1 MKAIKSQAENN
12 RQIPINYNQIKATDY
27 STSFKELLLH
37 NNTIN
42 NKNVIKSK
50 AKRIPTLYVSNQEKL
65 KRTIIKKFGIT
76 EKNDIKV
83 FDYSNFVNKEYCTS
97 YFFGDEPIEQKAF
110 ICTICDN
117 KKKNYMCYS
126 CHKNCHQ
133 KCRETLK
140 EIPKSLAKN
149 ENPKPQ
155 KFACYCGCTLKHI
168 ISTKNEKELVSC
180 TMMELDRMLGILP
193 YYCKQ
198 HNVIVCCICH
208 VVCHDKENGCTVVQ
222 LKDANLNT
230 ALSCQCKSDHH
241 SNFNELALS
250 FPLEEY
256 KKKSNIDVWPVQIL
270 NILFYKGKT
279 FEKMSEF
286 FNVSLTTEINFSS
299 DNNFAII
306 NKFQNLLELFS
317 NTFNRKFK
325 TYYYAQQM
333 ISTFDYQKLFS
344 LIEHLEVCNGQTTI
358 IKFRLLFILLFIH
371 LRKDFRTIKSL
382 TSNDFMCNTVLQ
394 RLTYKKLLR
403 SKTILTEK
411 IDEKYRIT
419 QDFPIKKFVL
429 DELCDLISKGMEL
442 ISVEENQDEFEIGL
456 KIICFMIKRLM
467 FNKEELIILINSL
480 ANFHTKFYDYII
492 KKNNNIYSLIDIFNV
507 IVEICYMI
515 SVNYNDLVIEDYLN
529 DTKKDIGKFIHAKSE
544 HGNKLL
550 SIILKNC
557 DLITKHYKILI
568 KPSLDKKSEEEKKRE
583 KKVRKHFLVMQDII
597 SSKTTGVKIKM
608 PENGG
613 LFTDKIIFLHN
624 ETLSMFSLADNSY
637 QKHLDYINDE
647 ELADYYS
654 FCKII
659 EDKTYQEIMNDNGG
673 LNEFSNNILYNL
685 KLGLEDG
692 YYSLFTS
699 SYKKEENLLNEN
711 LKSKILMAC
720 DSIKKNID
728 IKCEEPYYSNLIAEM
743 PQKQNQYDDVE
754 ILKRKIL
761 NDISGNINFA
771 NSPFLLIEEG
781 RDLIVNNLILT
792 QVDESIFKGFF
803 FLTNIHFPNIINY
816 DLIKIFFDF
825 LYLYLLT
832 KRGIMYILTGKNIQV
847 IQRLI
852 NRFRFDDKMKNI
864 NVQKHRTE
872 DFNVKSIKIVIH
884 FLCIL
889 SKFIKILNIKTLS
902 NHKALFKFRKSILS
916 HLRNFVYHIRTEN
929 LIIEYKIQLKEGLE
943 IFNNLFDE
951 FNFNQYE
958 KIKRDI
964 IDIFKNNTFHFL
976 DSKLF
981 LKWFDKSKKDRIS
994 DFMER
999 RRHDLDYYFQF
1010 FEIVTK
1016 NSYYVYQNDE
1026 EGKQNIET
1034 LINFINLKELS
1045 SLLINAPEII
1055 SINQKSILLKFIR
1068 TFYLIDYLDQINYL
1082 KKYHLLGTKQY
1093 KILLKYHITKDK
1105 ALSFMPNTEFNNINN
1120 NKIDMNNNINNSD
1133 INNINPQINGVFNN
1147 NNLINNNN
1155 NNYNN
1160 FGIANNNIGNI
1171 NQFNNNNSQNAQ
1183 NINKEKYQNK
1193 LQYIDKLIILI
1204 NFYINEIESFPHS
1217 IKEENNQHITKYME
1231 ELIFAVHE
1239 ISITIYY
1246 TKDAFNKILP
1256 YYYKLIVEFI
1266 KKKEIFIKIFEDIE
1280 ENKHLINPKD
1290 YNNLLYNIN
1299 ESKDYKFI
1307 INKDFNIFDKFELFK
1322 YAIKSLFEVY
1332 KKTTINEEYSLK
1344 RYLELYDVYNEAN
1357 FPPFSLLEVYD
1368 YEYFYDGQ
1376 NVSKPE
1382 ETKDNNENLE
1392 INLLDTIRESYLE
1405 QFRNISET
1413 TFLSVLSGDGSDK
1426 KVDFGEKY
1434 VNLFQSYINS
1444 TQSNSFTTYRT
1455 LLCIMTKM
1463 LFYDGEHIQSLFSKM
1478 ASDKYFFNNLNRE
1491 LNNYIVQCID
1501 LSTKYEMCSRCAE
1514 ITDITKLTIQFL
1526 QLLGEGFNIEFHGNI
1541 LKGEVKPEKKKIK
1554 AETATVTNYFF
1565 ESEDESSNNSDEEAD
1580 ENGVD
1585 LAEPALDPP
1594 QDNSPLKSDDN
1605 LNLQRKVSSL
1615 EKEIPLIEP
1624 KCTIYETAILNLKRI
1639 YHLMELNNLLEGE
1652 SGFDKLCVLSSNIID
1667 FIIEYIDTIDDLTYI
1682 IDNNLK
1688 SLFFGKVKEDKIA
1701 TSYSYMDKKGILP
1714 VFTMKIKENYE
1725 EDYEESF
1732 NKYKL
1737 RKTMLAYIKIKY
1749 FQLLKAYLQIGNKND
1764 FVQLMISEHLGPI
1777 QLFGEILYYMKELI
1791 NNLVFKDYEKYKDL
1805 LNIDNVNSYKEK
1817 LNKLYMFEDDFRT
1830 SVEISVVFQICI
1842 IIATLEDTYK
1852 VTMLRDNYTTEQ
1864 AEEKTE
1870 PIIFNEIEDKSNMKK
1885 SFTIEEMVNS
1895 SNGPKDLINLNENK
1909 CDYSIIDDIDD
1920 KEILN
1925 LNKKRIKNEDG
1936 YLQINRNNS
1945 NDINVKES
1953 SIKFIISNTNNN
1965 DFKHLNYPSEESIN
1979 NISYNKM
1986 KKIKKNKPTK
1996 SLNFEKRFLKD
2007 DNLNLSS
2014 KFSKAIYK
2022 FLDSLVSKVE
2032 IKIEDEKDVNED
2044 EEDEVKDEDKENSV
2058 YKSLTNEISKKI
2070 ISHKNDDIILSNINY
2085 DDIYGYNLDNNYDYE
2100 FNNKANNDNN
2110 KDDEKENMDTGKK
2123 LVFFIKPY
2131 LSFHLSEQTKVFFLY
2146 NVDRDTATSKYRELV
2161 SYTDY
2166 FMFEMMYNMKYINNS
2181 KLLNSLS
2188 KISYY
2193 VLQCFN
2199 FLLVLAENALLMYHY
2214 YRDYSL
2220 DYNEYDIV
2228 DDSIRYKRFTDIVI
2242 IIVIKL
2248 ILIFFALFVWFYCNF
2263 IITYQRNVIVQEDK
2277 NFIFRQLG
2285 EPNQHI
2291 IHPTMVRYFREEGN
2305 LLDIMS
2311 IINGDISFFKMIK
2324 LAAIDS
2330 VLLNIDVN
2338 VFVFSFILDVL
2349 FLIFGH
2355 PLILSIETLLIYGI
2369 FPSLVNIFKSFIDKS
2384 STFLSCLLFTYL
2396 LIYVYNYISIFYIRK
2411 SFDVGEVLEYEPERF
2426 INEPYCHSSIQC
2438 FLTLISYGT
2447 RAGGGIG
2454 DALPI
2459 VSFKKDIN
2467 MFIGRFF
2474 YDMTFYIFIIMIM
2487 GNVTFGLIVD
2497 TFGGLRD
2504 DTYKYEKDRTNKCFI
2519 CQISRDMCLLKNIVF
2534 DTHIKQNHNLW
2545 SYVDFL
2551 CYLHLYNAND
2561 FTRVEGSVWDKLLN
2575 KDYDWLPIVQDEG
2588 EDEDEDD

>member
-1 MKAIKSQAENN
+1 MKAIKSQALNN

-27 STSFKELLLH
+27 STSYKELLLH
-37 NNTIN
+37 NNNSI
-42 NKNVIKSK
+42 NKNIIKSK
-50 AKRIPTLYVSNQEKL
+50 ARRIPTLYVSNQEKL

-76 EKNDIKV
+76 EKTDIKI
-83 FDYSNFVNKEYCTS
+83 FDYSNFATKEYCTS

-110 ICTICDN
+110 ICTICDS
-117 KKKNYMCYS
+117 KSKNYMCYY

-140 EIPKSLAKN
+140 EIPKSLAEN
-149 ENPKPQ
+149 EHKKLQ
-155 KFACYCGCTLKHI
+155 KFACYCGSTLKHNI
-168 ISTKNEKELVSC
+168 ATKNEKELVSC

-193 YYCKQ
+193 YYCYQ
-198 HNVIVCCICH
+198 HNVTVCCICH
-208 VVCHDKENGCTVVQ
+208 ITCHKECRDNVKQ
-222 LKDANLNT
+222 LKDVNLNT
-230 ALSCQCKSDHH
+230 VLSCGCKSDQH

-250 FPLEEY
+250 FPLEDY
-256 KKKSNIDVWPVQIL
+256 KKKSHIDVWPVQIL

-279 FEKMSEF
+279 FDKMSEF

-325 TYYYAQQM
+325 TYYYDQQM

-344 LIEHLEVCNGQTTI
+344 LIEHLEVNNAQTTI

-382 TSNDFMCNTVLQ
+382 TSNDFMCNSVLQ

-419 QDFPIKKFVL
+419 YDFPIKKYVL
-429 DELCDLISKGMEL
+429 DELCDLMSKGMEL

-480 ANFHTKFYDYII
+480 TNFHTKFYNYIT
-492 KKNNNIYSLIDIFNV
+492 KERNNIYSLIDIFNV

-529 DTKKDIGKFIHAKSE
+529 GTKKEIGKFIHAKSE

-568 KPSLDKKSEEEKKRE
+568 KPSLNEKSEEERKRLI
-583 KKVRKHFLVMQDII
+583 KRQKHLIAMQTKI
-597 SSKTTGVKIKM
+597 SSRTTGVKIKM
-608 PENGG
+608 PDNGG
-613 LFTDKIIFLHN
+613 LFTDKIILLHI
-624 ETLSMFSLADNSY
+624 ETLSLFSLADNSY
-637 QKHLDYINDE
+637 QKQLEYINDE
-647 ELADYYS
+647 ELEDYYS

-659 EDKTYQEIMNDNGG
+659 EDKTYQEIMNNEDG
-673 LNEFSNNILYNL
+673 LNEYSNNILYNL

-699 SYKKEENLLNEN
+699 SYKKEENLLNEK
-711 LKSKILMAC
+711 LKTKIMMAF

-728 IKCEEPYYSNLIAEM
+728 IKCQEPYYSKLIAEL
-743 PQKQNQYDDVE
+743 PEDENQYDDIE

-761 NDISGNINFA
+761 HDISDNVNFA

-816 DLIKIFFDF
+816 DLVEIFFDF

-852 NRFRFDDKMKNI
+852 NRFRFDDKNKNVDI
-864 NVQKHRTE
+864 PKHRTE

-884 FLCIL
+884 FFCIL
-889 SKFIKILNIKTLS
+889 SKFIKKLNIKTLRK
-902 NHKALFKFRKSILS
+902 HKALFKFRKSILS
-916 HLRNFVYHIRTEN
+916 HLRNFVYHIKTEN
-929 LIIEYKIQLKEGLE
+929 LIIEYKLQLKEGLE

-964 IDIFKNNTFHFL
+964 IDIFKNNPFHFL
-976 DSKLF
+976 DSKLL

-994 DFMER
+994 NFMER
-999 RRHDLDYYFQF
+999 RKYDLDYYFEF

-1016 NSYYVYQNDE
+1016 NSYYIYQNDE

-1045 SLLINAPEII
+1045 ALLMNAPEMI
-1055 SINQKSILLKFIR
+1055 SIRQKRILLKFIR

-1093 KILLKYHITKDK
+1093 KILIKHNIAKDL
-1105 ALSFMPNTEFNNINN
+1105 ALSYMANKEFNNINN
-1120 NKIDMNNNINNSD
+1120 INMNNNIINNKF
-1133 INNINPQINGVFNN
+1133 INNINPQNISLNN
-1147 NNLINNNN
+1147 NNNFNNN
-1155 NNYNN
+1155 NNYQN
-1160 FGIANNNIGNI
+1160 FGNVYNNMGNE
-1171 NQFNNNNSQNAQ
+1171 NQNNDK
-1183 NINKEKYQNK
+1183 NINKEKYKNK
-1193 LQYIDKLIILI
+1193 LEYIDKLIILI
-1204 NFYINEIESFPHS
+1204 NFYINEIESFPNS
-1217 IKEENNQHITKYME
+1217 IKEANNHHIIKYMK
-1231 ELIFAVHE
+1231 ELVFAVHE

-1246 TKDAFNKILP
+1246 TKDVFNKILP

-1266 KKKEIFIKIFEDIE
+1266 RKKEIFIKIFEDIE
-1280 ENKHLINPKD
+1280 ENQHLVNPKD
-1290 YNNLLYNIN
+1290 YSNLIYNIN

-1307 INKDFNIFDKFELFK
+1307 INKDFNIFDKRELFK
-1322 YAIKSLFEVY
+1322 YAIKSLYEVY
-1332 KKTTINEEYSLK
+1332 KKTIINEEYSLRK
-1344 RYLELYDVYNEAN
+1344 YLELYDVYNEAN

-1376 NVSKPE
+1376 NVSNPE
-1382 ETKDNNENLE
+1382 EKKDDNEEVE
-1392 INLLDTIRESYLE
+1392 INILNSIRESYLE
-1405 QFRNISET
+1405 QFRNISDT
-1413 TFLSVLSGDGSDK
+1413 TFLSVLSGDESDK

-1444 TQSNSFTTYRT
+1444 TQSNSFETYRT

-1463 LFYDGEHIQSLFSKM
+1463 LFYDGEHIQNLFNKM
-1478 ASDKYFFNNLNRE
+1478 ASDKFFFNNLNRE
-1491 LNNYIVQCID
+1491 LNYNIVQCID

-1526 QLLGEGFNIEFHGNI
+1526 QLLGEGFNTEFHGNI
-1541 LKGEVKPEKKKIK
+1541 LKGEVKVEKKKIK
-1554 AETATVTNYFF
+1554 ADTTTVTYNYF
-1565 ESEDESSNNSDEEAD
+1565 ESEDESSNNSDDEMD
-1580 ENGVD
+1580 ENGAD
-1585 LAEPALDPP
+1585 LLDPALGP
-1594 QDNSPLKSDDN
+1594 QPDNSALKSDDN
-1605 LNLQRKVSSL
+1605 LDLQRKASSL

-1652 SGFDKLCVLSSNIID
+1652 SGFDKLCVLSTNIID
-1667 FIIEYIDTIDDLTYI
+1667 FIIEYIDTIDDLTYV
-1682 IDNNLK
+1682 IDNNFK
-1688 SLFFGKVKEDKIA
+1688 YLFFGKGKENKIA

-1749 FQLLKAYLQIGNKND
+1749 FQLLKAYLQIDNKND
-1764 FVQLMISEHLGPI
+1764 FVHLLIEEHLGPI
-1777 QLFGEILYYMKELI
+1777 QLFEEILYYMKELI
-1791 NNLVFKDYEKYKDL
+1791 NNLVFKDYEKYKHL
-1805 LNIDNVNSYKEK
+1805 LHINGVNSYKEK

-1842 IIATLEDTYK
+1842 IIATLEDTYNI
-1852 VTMLRDNYTTEQ
+1852 TMLRDNYMAEQ
-1864 AEEKTE
+1864 TEEKTE
-1870 PIIFNEIEDKSNMKK
+1870 PIIFNEKEDKNSLIN
-1885 SFTIEEMVNS
+1885 SYTTEEMTNS
-1895 SNGPKDLINLNENK
+1895 SYGPNNLINLNENK
-1909 CDYSIIDDIDD
+1909 YDYIIINDGDD

-1925 LNKKRIKNEDG
+1925 LNKKKIKNENG
-1936 YLQINRNNS
+1936 YFQINKNNS
-1945 NDINVKES
+1945 NDINIKES
-1953 SIKFIISNTNNN
+1953 SIKFITSNTNSN
-1965 DFKHLNYPSEESIN
+1965 DFKHLNYPSEESLN
-1979 NISYNKM
+1979 NITYN
-1986 KKIKKNKPTK
+1986 KIKKINKNKSSK
-1996 SLNFEKRFLKD
+1996 SLNAEKRYLKD
-2007 DNLNLSS
+2007 EDLNLNS
-2014 KFSKAIYK
+2014 KFSRAIYK

-2032 IKIEDEKDVNED
+2032 IKIDDEKEQNDD
-2044 EEDEVKDEDKENSV
+2044 EENDNKDNDKDNDK
-2058 YKSLTNEISKKI
+2058 YKSLTNDISKKI
-2070 ISHKNDDIILSNINY
+2070 IRHKNDDIILSNINY
-2085 DDIYGYNLDNNYDYE
+2085 DDIYGYNLDNNFDYE

-2110 KDDEKENMDTGKK
+2110 NGEDEKENVDKGKK
-2123 LVFFIKPY
+2123 FVFFIKPY
-2131 LSFHLSEQTKVFFLY
+2131 LSFHLSEQSKVYFLY

-2242 IIVIKL
+2242 IIVVKL

-2285 EPNQHI
+2285 EQNQHI
-2291 IHPTMVRYFREEGN
+2291 IHPTMVKYFREEGN
-2305 LLDIMS
+2305 LIEIMS
-2311 IINGDISFFKMIK
+2311 IINEDLGFFKKIK
-2324 LAAIDS
+2324 FGAIDS

-2355 PLILSIETLLIYGI
+2355 PLFLSIETLFIYGI
-2369 FPSLVNIFKSFIDKS
+2369 FPSLVNIFKSFIAKS

-2411 SFDVGEVLEYEPERF
+2411 SFDVGEVLEYAPERF

-2504 DTYKYEKDRTNKCFI
+2504 DTYQYENDRTNRCFI

-2534 DTHIKQNHNLW
+2534 DDHIKKNHNLW

-2561 FTRVEGSVWDKLLN
+2561 FTRVEGSVWDKLLK
-2575 KDYDWLPIVQDEG
+2575 KDYDWLPINNDEG

>member
-1 MKAIKSQAENN
+1 MKAIKSQTNN
-12 RQIPINYNQIKATDY
+12 KRQIPINYNQIKATDY
-27 STSFKELLLH
+27 STSYKELLLH
-37 NNTIN
+37 NNSL

-50 AKRIPTLYVSNQEKL
+50 TRRIPTLYVSNQEKL

-76 EKNDIKV
+76 EKVDIKK
-83 FDYSNFVNKEYCTS
+83 FDYSNFVDKEYCTS
-97 YFFGDEPIEQKAF
+97 YYFGDEPIEQKAF
-110 ICTICDN
+110 ICSICDSKN
-117 KKKNYMCYS
+117 KNYMCYF

-140 EIPKSLAKN
+140 EIPKSLAATESK
-149 ENPKPQ
+149 KPQ
-155 KFACYCGCTLKHI
+155 KFACHCGSILKHI
-168 ISTKNEKELVSC
+168 ITTKNEKELLSC
-180 TMMELDRMLGILP
+180 TMMELDRMLGIQP
-193 YYCKQ
+193 YFCYQ
-198 HNVIVCCICH
+198 HNVTVCCICH
-208 VVCHDKENGCTVVQ
+208 ITCHKECGDSVKE
-222 LKDANLNT
+222 LKDANLST
-230 ALSCQCKSDHH
+230 VLSCQCKSDQH

-250 FPLEEY
+250 FPLEDY
-256 KKKSNIDVWPVQIL
+256 KKKSHIDVWPVQIL

-279 FEKMSEF
+279 FDKMSEF
-286 FNVSLTTEINFSS
+286 FNVSLTTEINFNS
-299 DNNFAII
+299 NNNLAII

-325 TYYYAQQM
+325 TYYYDQQM

-344 LIEHLEVCNGQTTI
+344 LIEHLEVNNAQTTI

-382 TSNDFMCNTVLQ
+382 TSNDFMCNSILQ
-394 RLTYKKLLR
+394 RLSYKKLLR
-403 SKTILTEK
+403 SKTILTEN

-419 QDFPIKKFVL
+419 YDFPIKKYVL
-429 DELCDLISKGMEL
+429 DELCELMSKGMEL

-456 KIICFMIKRLM
+456 KLICFMIKRQM
-467 FNKEELIILINSL
+467 FNSEELIILINSL
-480 ANFHTKFYDYII
+480 ANFHTKFYNYIM
-492 KKNNNIYSLIDIFNV
+492 KERNNIYSLIDIFNV

-515 SVNYNDLVIEDYLN
+515 TINYNDLVIEDYLN
-529 DTKKDIGKFIHAKSE
+529 GITKNIGKFIHSKSE

-557 DLITKHYKILI
+557 DLITKHYQILI
-568 KPSLDKKSEEEKKRE
+568 KPSLDQKSEEEKKRE
-583 KKVRKHFLVMQDII
+583 RKLQRHFLKMQDKIA
-597 SSKTTGVKIKM
+597 SKTTGVKIKM

-613 LFTDKIIFLHN
+613 LFTDKIILLHN
-624 ETLSMFSLADNSY
+624 ETLSLFSLADNSY
-637 QKHLDYINDE
+637 QKQLDFIDDE

-654 FCKII
+654 FCRII
-659 EDKTYQEIMNDNGG
+659 EDKNYQDIMNNEEGV
-673 LNEFSNNILYNL
+673 NEFSNNILYNL
-685 KLGLEDG
+685 KLGLESG

-699 SYKKEENLLNEN
+699 SYKKEENQLNEK

-728 IKCEEPYYSNLIAEM
+728 IKCEEPYYRNLIDEL
-743 PQKQNQYDDVE
+743 PQNENKYDDVE
-754 ILKRKIL
+754 KLKRKIL
-761 NDISGNINFA
+761 HDISDKINFA

-803 FLTNIHFPNIINY
+803 FLTNVHFPNIINY
-816 DLIKIFFDF
+816 DLVEIFFDF

-852 NRFRFDDKMKNI
+852 NRFRFDDKDKNI
-864 NVQKHRTE
+864 DKLKNRTE
-872 DFNVKSIKIVIH
+872 DFNVRSIKIVIH
-884 FLCIL
+884 FMYIL
-889 SKFIKILNIKTLS
+889 SKFIKKLNIKTLR

-916 HLRNFVYHIRTEN
+916 HLRNFVYHIKTEN
-929 LIIEYKIQLKEGLE
+929 LIIEYKLQLKEGLE

-951 FNFNQYE
+951 FNYNQYE

-981 LKWFDKSKKDRIS
+981 LKWLDKNKKKKIAN
-994 DFMER
+994 FMER
-999 RRHDLDYYFQF
+999 RKYDLDYYFQF

-1016 NSYYVYQNDE
+1016 NSYYIYQNDE
-1026 EGKQNIET
+1026 EGRHNIES

-1045 SLLINAPEII
+1045 ALLINAPEMI
-1055 SINQKSILLKFIR
+1055 SMTQKSILLKFIR
-1068 TFYLIDYLDQINYL
+1068 TFYLMDYLDQINYL
-1082 KKYHLLGTKQY
+1082 KKFHLLGTKQY
-1093 KILLKYHITKDK
+1093 KILLKHNIAKDQ
-1105 ALSFMPNTEFNNINN
+1105 ALSYIPNEEPNNINNINN
-1120 NKIDMNNNINNSD
+1120 NNILMNNNIIKNNY
-1133 INNINPQINGVFNN
+1133 INNINPQNIG
-1147 NNLINNNN
+1147 LINNNN
-1155 NNYNN
+1155 FINNNYSNYQN
-1160 FGIANNNIGNI
+1160 FGIANDNMENNNYI
-1171 NQFNNNNSQNAQ
+1171 NNNNNAQ
-1183 NINKEKYQNK
+1183 NGKNIDKEKYKKK
-1193 LQYIDKLIILI
+1193 LEYIDKLIILI
-1204 NFYINEIESFPHS
+1204 NFYINEIESFPNS
-1217 IKEENNQHITKYME
+1217 INEENNHHITKYMK

-1246 TKDAFNKILP
+1246 TKDVFNKILP

-1266 KKKEIFIKIFEDIE
+1266 RKKEIFIKIFEDIE
-1280 ENKHLINPKD
+1280 ENQHLINPKD
-1290 YNNLLYNIN
+1290 YTNLINNIN

-1307 INKDFNIFDKFELFK
+1307 INKDFNIFNKREVFR
-1322 YAIKSLFEVY
+1322 YAIKCLYEIY
-1332 KKTTINEEYSLK
+1332 KKTKINEEYSLR
-1344 RYLELYDVYNEAN
+1344 RYLEIYDVFNEAN

-1382 ETKDNNENLE
+1382 EKKDDDENEE
-1392 INLLDTIRESYLE
+1392 INKLDLIRESYLE
-1405 QFRNISET
+1405 QFRSISDT
-1413 TFLSVLSGDGSDK
+1413 TFLSVLSGDDSDK

-1463 LFYDGEHIQSLFSKM
+1463 LFYDGEHIQSLFKDKS
-1478 ASDKYFFNNLNRE
+1478 SDKFFFNNLNRE
-1491 LNNYIVQCID
+1491 LNYNIVQCID
-1501 LSTKYEMCSRCAE
+1501 LATKYEMCARCVE

-1526 QLLGEGFNIEFHGNI
+1526 QLLGEGFNTEFHPNI
-1541 LKGEVKPEKKKIK
+1541 LKGEVKQEKKKK
-1554 AETATVTNYFF
+1554 KGETTLVTNNFF
-1565 ESEDESSNNSDEEAD
+1565 EEDDESSNNSDY
-1580 ENGVD
+1580 
-1585 LAEPALDPP
+1585 
-1594 QDNSPLKSDDN
+1594 DNDKDDKEKSPLLEDKQNLLIKKSV
-1605 LNLQRKVSSL
+1605 LQN
-1615 EKEIPLIEP
+1615 EIPLIEP

-1652 SGFDKLCVLSSNIID
+1652 SGFDKLCVLSTNIID
-1667 FIIEYIDTIDDLTYI
+1667 FIIEYIDTLEDLTYI
-1682 IDNNLK
+1682 IDNNFK
-1688 SLFFGKVKEDKIA
+1688 NLFFGREKEKENKIPM
-1701 TSYSYMDKKGILP
+1701 SYSYMDKKGILP

-1749 FQLLKAYLQIGNKND
+1749 FQLLKAYLQIGNKRD
-1764 FVQLMISEHLGPI
+1764 FVQLLIKNHLGPI
-1777 QLFGEILYYMKELI
+1777 QLFEEILYYMKELI
-1791 NNLVFKDYEKYKDL
+1791 NNLVFKDYEKYKHL
-1805 LNIDNVNSYKEK
+1805 LNIDSVTSYKEK
-1817 LNKLYMFEDDFRT
+1817 LNELYMFEDDFRT

-1842 IIATLEDTYK
+1842 IIATLEDTYNI
-1852 VTMLRDNYTTEQ
+1852 TMLRDNYTAEQ
-1864 AEEKTE
+1864 PEEITE
-1870 PIIFNEIEDKSNMKK
+1870 PIFFNEIEEKNSFLRSN
-1885 SFTIEEMVNS
+1885 TIEEMLNS
-1895 SNGPKDLINLNENK
+1895 SNGPKDVFNLNENK
-1909 CDYSIIDDIDD
+1909 YDENMIDDVDD
-1920 KEILN
+1920 KEMLN
-1925 LNKKRIKNEDG
+1925 LNIKRIKNENG
-1936 YLQINRNNS
+1936 FFQMNKNNS
-1945 NDINVKES
+1945 NDFNVKES
-1953 SIKFIISNTNNN
+1953 SIKFLTSNNNIN
-1965 DFKHLNYPSEESIN
+1965 DFKHLNNPSEESLN
-1979 NISYNKM
+1979 NIPH
-1986 KKIKKNKPTK
+1986 KKINKLTKSKSSK
-1996 SLNFEKRFLKD
+1996 SLNVEKRYLKD
-2007 DNLNLSS
+2007 QNLNLNS
-2014 KFSKAIYK
+2014 KFSRAIYK

-2032 IKIEDEKDVNED
+2032 IKVDDEKNSNEE
-2044 EEDEVKDEDKENSV
+2044 EEDDNKDKEKDEGSS
-2058 YKSLTNEISKKI
+2058 YKALTNEISKKI
-2070 ISHKNDDIILSNINY
+2070 IRHKNDDIILSNINY
-2085 DDIYGYNLDNNYDYE
+2085 DDIYGYNLDNNIDYE
-2100 FNNKANNDNN
+2100 SNNKVNND
-2110 KDDEKENMDTGKK
+2110 KDDDDEKDNVDNGKK
-2123 LVFFIKPY
+2123 FVFFIRPY
-2131 LSFHLSEQTKVFFLY
+2131 LSFHLSEQTKTYFLY

-2193 VLQCFN
+2193 LLQCFN

-2220 DYNEYDIV
+2220 DYNEYYIV

-2242 IIVIKL
+2242 IIVVKL
-2248 ILIFFALFVWFYCNF
+2248 ILTFFALFVWFYCNF
-2263 IITYQRNVIVQEDK
+2263 IITYERNVIVYEDK

-2285 EPNQHI
+2285 EPTQHI

-2305 LLDIMS
+2305 LLEIMS
-2311 IINGDISFFKMIK
+2311 IINEDISIFKMIK
-2324 LAAIDS
+2324 LGAIDS

-2355 PLILSIETLLIYGI
+2355 PLFLSIETLFIYGI
-2369 FPSLVNIFKSFIDKS
+2369 FPSLVNIFKSFIAKS

-2396 LIYVYNYISIFYIRK
+2396 IIYVYNYISIFYIRK

-2426 INEPYCHSSIQC
+2426 INEPFCHSSIQC

-2504 DTYKYEKDRTNKCFI
+2504 ETYNYENDRTNKCFI
-2519 CQISRDMCLLKNIVF
+2519 CQISRDLCLLKNIVF

-2575 KDYDWLPIVQDEG
+2575 KDYDWLPINKDEG

>member
-1 MKAIKSQAENN
+1 MKAIKSQAENS

-27 STSFKELLLH
+27 STSYKELLLH
-37 NNTIN
+37 NNSL

-50 AKRIPTLYVSNQEKL
+50 ARRIPTLYVSNQEKL

-76 EKNDIKV
+76 EKTDIKI

-110 ICTICDN
+110 ICTICDSKN
-117 KKKNYMCYS
+117 KNYMCYY
-126 CHKNCHQ
+126 CHKNCHK
-133 KCRETLK
+133 KCRDTLK
-140 EIPKSLAKN
+140 EIPKSLAEN
-149 ENPKPQ
+149 EHKKSQ
-155 KFACYCGCTLKHI
+155 KFACYCGSILKHNI
-168 ISTKNEKELVSC
+168 GTRNEKELVSC

-193 YYCKQ
+193 YHCYQ
-198 HNVIVCCICH
+198 HNVTLCCICH
-208 VVCHDKENGCTVVQ
+208 ITCHKECGDNVRQ
-222 LKDANLNT
+222 LKDANLSSS
-230 ALSCQCKSDHH
+230 LSCHCKSGQH

-250 FPLEEY
+250 FPLEDY
-256 KKKSNIDVWPVQIL
+256 KKKSHIDVWPVQIL

-279 FEKMSEF
+279 FDKMSEF

-299 DNNFAII
+299 DKNFAII

-325 TYYYAQQM
+325 TYYYDQQM

-344 LIEHLEVCNGQTTI
+344 LIEHLEVNNAQTTI

-382 TSNDFMCNTVLQ
+382 TSNDFMCNSVLQ
-394 RLTYKKLLR
+394 RLSYKKLLR

-419 QDFPIKKFVL
+419 YDFPIKKYVL
-429 DELCDLISKGMEL
+429 DELCDLMSKGMEL
-442 ISVEENQDEFEIGL
+442 ISVEENQDEFEIGF
-456 KIICFMIKRLM
+456 KIICFMIKRQM

-480 ANFHTKFYDYII
+480 ANFHTKFYDYIT
-492 KKNNNIYSLIDIFNV
+492 KEKNNIYSLIDIFNV
-507 IVEICYMI
+507 IVEVCYMI
-515 SVNYNDLVIEDYLN
+515 SINYNDLVIEDYLN
-529 DTKKDIGKFIHAKSE
+529 STKKDIGKFIHSKSE

-568 KPSLDKKSEEEKKRE
+568 KPSLDKKSDEEKKRE
-583 KKVRKHFLVMQDII
+583 KKVRKHFLKMQDKIA
-597 SSKTTGVKIKM
+597 SKTTGVKIKM
-608 PENGG
+608 PDNGG
-613 LFTDKIIFLHN
+613 LFTDKIILLHI
-624 ETLSMFSLADNSY
+624 ETLSLFSLADNSY
-637 QKHLDYINDE
+637 QKQLDYISDE
-647 ELADYYS
+647 ELEDYYS

-659 EDKTYQEIMNDNGG
+659 EDKTCQEIMNIDGG

-711 LKSKILMAC
+711 LKTKILMAC

-728 IKCEEPYYSNLIAEM
+728 IKCEDPYYSNLIAEL
-743 PQKQNQYDDVE
+743 PQNENQYDDIE

-761 NDISGNINFA
+761 HDISGNISFS

-781 RDLIVNNLILT
+781 RRLIVNNLIMT

-803 FLTNIHFPNIINY
+803 FLTNIHFPNIISHN
-816 DLIKIFFDF
+816 LVEICFDF
-825 LYLYLLT
+825 LYLFLLT

-852 NRFRFDDKMKNI
+852 NRFKFDEKNKNI
-864 NVQKHRTE
+864 DILKHRTE
-872 DFNVKSIKIVIH
+872 DFNVKSIKVVIH

-889 SKFIKILNIKTLS
+889 SKFIKKLNIKTLRK
-902 NHKALFKFRKSILS
+902 HKALFKFRKSILG
-916 HLRNFVYHIRTEN
+916 HLRNFVYHLKTEN
-929 LIIEYKIQLKEGLE
+929 LIIEYKLQLKEGLE

-981 LKWFDKSKKDRIS
+981 LKWFNKSKKDRIS
-994 DFMER
+994 NFMER
-999 RRHDLDYYFQF
+999 RKIDLDYYFQF

-1016 NSYYVYQNDE
+1016 NSYYIYQNDE

-1045 SLLINAPEII
+1045 ALLINSPEMI
-1055 SINQKSILLKFIR
+1055 SIKQKSILLKFIR

-1093 KILLKYHITKDK
+1093 KILVKHNIAKDQ
-1105 ALSFMPNTEFNNINN
+1105 ALSYIPNKKLNNINN
-1120 NKIDMNNNINNSD
+1120 INMNNYIINNNY
-1133 INNINPQINGVFNN
+1133 INNINPQNNLLINN
-1147 NNLINNNN
+1147 NNLIDHNNNN
-1155 NNYNN
+1155 HQNLGIAYNN
-1160 FGIANNNIGNI
+1160 MGNI
-1171 NQFNNNNSQNAQ
+1171 NQINNNNSQNDK
-1183 NINKEKYQNK
+1183 NINKEKYKNK
-1193 LQYIDKLIILI
+1193 LEYIDKLIILI
-1204 NFYINEIESFPHS
+1204 NFYINEIESFPNS
-1217 IKEENNQHITKYME
+1217 IKEENNHHIEKYMKE
-1231 ELIFAVHE
+1231 IIFAIHE

-1266 KKKEIFIKIFEDIE
+1266 KKKEIFIKIFENIE
-1280 ENKHLINPKD
+1280 ENQHLIIPND
-1290 YNNLLYNIN
+1290 YSNLFYNIN

-1307 INKDFNIFDKFELFK
+1307 INKDFNIFSKNELFK
-1322 YAIKSLFEVY
+1322 YAIKSLYEVY
-1332 KKTTINEEYSLK
+1332 KKTTINEEYCLR

-1382 ETKDNNENLE
+1382 EKKDDNEKVE
-1392 INLLDTIRESYLE
+1392 INILDSLRESYLE
-1405 QFRNISET
+1405 QFRNISDT
-1413 TFLSVLSGDGSDK
+1413 TFLSVLSGDDSDK

-1463 LFYDGEHIQSLFSKM
+1463 LFYDGEHIQSLFNKM

-1491 LNNYIVQCID
+1491 LNYNIVQCID

-1526 QLLGEGFNIEFHGNI
+1526 QLLGEGFNTEFHGNI

-1554 AETATVTNYFF
+1554 VDTTTATNNYF
-1565 ESEDESSNNSDEEAD
+1565 ESEDESSNNSDDDDID
-1580 ENGVD
+1580 ENEID
-1585 LAEPALDPP
+1585 LVEPALSSLPN
-1594 QDNSPLKSDDN
+1594 NSPLNSDNN
-1605 LNLQRKVSSL
+1605 LNFQRKISVL

-1652 SGFDKLCVLSSNIID
+1652 SGFDKLCVLSTNIID
-1667 FIIEYIDTIDDLTYI
+1667 FIIEYIDTVEDLAYI
-1682 IDNNLK
+1682 IDNNFK
-1688 SLFFGKVKEDKIA
+1688 SLFFGKVKENKIA

-1725 EDYEESF
+1725 EDFEGSF

-1749 FQLLKAYLQIGNKND
+1749 FQLLKAYLQIGNKGD
-1764 FVQLMISEHLGPI
+1764 FVQLLISEHLGPI
-1777 QLFGEILYYMKELI
+1777 QLFEEILYYMKELI
-1791 NNLVFKDYEKYKDL
+1791 NNLVYKDYEKYKDL

-1842 IIATLEDTYK
+1842 IIATLEDTYRI
-1852 VTMLRDNYTTEQ
+1852 TMLRDNYMTEQ
-1864 AEEKTE
+1864 AEEKIE
-1870 PIIFNEIEDKSNMKK
+1870 PIIFNEIGDKNSLIN
-1885 SFTIEEMVNS
+1885 SFTAEEMTNS

-1909 CDYSIIDDIDD
+1909 YDYSIIDDVDD

-1925 LNKKRIKNEDG
+1925 LNKKRIKNESD
-1936 YLQINRNNS
+1936 YFQVNKNNS
-1945 NDINVKES
+1945 NDINIKES
-1953 SIKFIISNTNNN
+1953 SIKFITSNTNNN
-1965 DFKHLNYPSEESIN
+1965 DFKHLNYPSEENLN
-1979 NISYNKM
+1979 NIPFN
-1986 KKIKKNKPTK
+1986 KIKKINKNKSNK
-1996 SLNFEKRFLKD
+1996 SLNVEKRFLKEE
-2007 DNLNLSS
+2007 NLNLSS

-2032 IKIEDEKDVNED
+2032 IKIDDENEPNED
-2044 EEDEVKDEDKENSV
+2044 ENNNKDKDKEK
-2058 YKSLTNEISKKI
+2058 YKSITNDISKKI
-2070 ISHKNDDIILSNINY
+2070 IRHKNDDLILSNINY
-2085 DDIYGYNLDNNYDYE
+2085 DDIYGYNLDNNFDYE
-2100 FNNKANNDNN
+2100 FNNKENNDNSR
-2110 KDDEKENMDTGKK
+2110 DDENESMDTGKK
-2123 LVFFIKPY
+2123 FVFFIKPY
-2131 LSFHLSEQTKVFFLY
+2131 LSFHLSEQTKVYFLY

-2181 KLLNSLS
+2181 KLLKSLS

-2193 VLQCFN
+2193 ALQCFH

-2242 IIVIKL
+2242 IIVVKL

-2263 IITYQRNVIVQEDK
+2263 IITYQRNIIVYEDK

-2291 IHPTMVRYFREEGN
+2291 INPTMVRYFREEGN

-2311 IINGDISFFKMIK
+2311 IINEDINFFKKIK

-2330 VLLNIDVN
+2330 VLFNIDVN

-2355 PLILSIETLLIYGI
+2355 PLFLSIETLFIYGI
-2369 FPSLVNIFKSFIDKS
+2369 FPSLVNIFKSFIAKS

-2504 DTYKYEKDRTNKCFI
+2504 DTYNYEQDRTNKCFI
-2519 CQISRDMCLLKNIVF
+2519 CQISKDMCLLKNIVF
-2534 DTHIKQNHNLW
+2534 DTHIKKNHNLW

-2575 KDYDWLPIVQDEG
+2575 KDYDWLPIIQDEG